1 MENRRADKPGRRATD
16 VAMCDLVSC
25 RKTMHEALAAD
36 IRKILQEMH
45 GIDPS
50 DPAAV
55 ERFRRAR
62 YLEES
67 VIQMIE
73 RGRSK
78 LAWGVVWAISVAML
92 GLLLNNID
100 QWLNLVRK

>member
-1 MENRRADKPGRRATD
+1 MEDRRANKPGRRATD

-25 RKTMHEALAAD
+25 RKIMHEEIVTD
-36 IRKILQEMH
+36 IRKILQELH

-50 DPAAV
+50 DSAAV

-62 YLEES
+62 YQEENI
-67 VIQMIE
+67 IQMIE
-73 RGRSK
+73 RGRSRV
-78 LAWGVVWAISVAML
+78 AWGIVWVVSAAML
-92 GLLLNNID
+92 GLLLNHID